1 MHFSVRMR
9 RFLLSFDTVDIL
21 FLVYPNW
28 QEKNYLKSAN
38 VRFRILNSFYFEYKF
53 E

>member
-28 QEKNYLKSAN
+28 QEKKIFK
-38 VRFRILNSFYFEYKF
+38 VRKRTFPDFK
-53 E
+53 